1 MRKKK
6 QTESNVF
13 SKKNKRKIAVLF
25 VQIDDS
31 GNTEENYPSFRSYKG
46 TQTVKDGLRR

>member
-1 MRKKK
+1 MSLLKKK
-6 QTESNVF
+6 T
-13 SKKNKRKIAVLF
+13 KGLF

-31 GNTEENYPSFRSYKG
+31 GNTEENYPSFRLYKG